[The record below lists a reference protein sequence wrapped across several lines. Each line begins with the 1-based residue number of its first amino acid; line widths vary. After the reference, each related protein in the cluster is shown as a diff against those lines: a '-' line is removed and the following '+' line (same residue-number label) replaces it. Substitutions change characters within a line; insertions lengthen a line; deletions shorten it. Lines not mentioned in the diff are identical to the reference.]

1 MDFRASA
8 KFSLVELHNVVDS
21 YDVGAGFIILFEPV
35 VDEFADFFVW
45 YLFLES
51 GGAVFLAHFYF

>member
-8 KFSLVELHNVVDS
+8 KFSLVELHNVVDGDGVRTLS
-21 YDVGAGFIILFEPV
+21 IILFEPV
-35 VDEFADFFVW
+35 FDEFTDFFLG